1 MRSWFLSAD
10 SCLVFFL
17 SFYDFMISK
26 HICMHKIHR
35 VKNKWI
41 SGLKEFTE
49 GANTHS
55 TLCETVFT
63 GKEQVW

>member
-1 MRSWFLSAD
+1 
-10 SCLVFFL
+10 
-17 SFYDFMISK
+17 MISK